1 MRPLSAIAVAVLSLG
16 LAAFRY
22 PTTVEAPAVVVAPS
36 FTITDGLP
44 ADQAKSEF
52 ESLMITNCAYGSIRV
67 GARDISPAPLEV
79 VRDGLAARANAA
91 LASKQVV
98 LSNFTVHV
106 NGALAQRAQV
116 GAANPSIIAGVM
128 NKQYVKDPNDRVGCA
143 PDDLQ
148 GGYTLDEVEGA
159 PLVTVIDVMVDGR
172 EHHAR
177 CIVASPM
184 AYPPMER
191 VARKKPE
198 LVAQW
203 NATVTAQVGCA
214 LDKLAGQINS
224 GKPVAFTHAEEA
236 RKLARR
242 EEERRC
248 AAARQAGKVCRK
260 QAAGEAAVAAPA
272 PAPVEAPAATEPA
285 AAPVPAAEEK
295 DPAEIDGTPADDDQ
309 AG

>member
-1 MRPLSAIAVAVLSLG
+1 MRPTTALALAIVCLG

-22 PTTVEAPAVVVAPS
+22 PTSVEVPTAAVASS
-36 FTITDGLP
+36 FTIKDGLP

-67 GARDISPAPLEV
+67 GVRDFSPTPLAL

-91 LASKQVV
+91 LAGKQVV

-106 NGALAQRAQV
+106 NNAIAQRAQV
-116 GAANPSIIAGVM
+116 GSMYSGVIPNLM
-128 NKQYVKDPNDRVGCA
+128 NKREKVGCA

-148 GGYTLDEVEGA
+148 GGYTLGEVEGA

-177 CIVASPM
+177 CIVASPL
-184 AYPPMER
+184 AFPPMAH
-191 VARKKPE
+191 VARKRPE
-198 LVAQW
+198 MAVQW
-203 NATVTAQVGCA
+203 NAAATAQVACA
-214 LDKLAGQINS
+214 LDQLAGQITS

-236 RKLARR
+236 RKLARS

-248 AAARQAGKVCRK
+248 AAARQAGKVCRRP
-260 QAAGEAAVAAPA
+260 AEPEAGTA
-272 PAPVEAPAATEPA
+272 APVEAPAPLSPAVEMDATEAEAPA
-285 AAPVPAAEEK
+285 PEGDE
-295 DPAEIDGTPADDDQ
+295 

>member
-1 MRPLSAIAVAVLSLG
+1 MRPSSAIAVAVLSLG

-22 PTTVEAPAVVVAPS
+22 PTTVDAPATAVSPT
-36 FTITDGLP
+36 FTLADGQSV
-44 ADQAKSEF
+44 DMAKSEF
-52 ESLMITNCAYGSIRV
+52 ESLMITNCAYAAVRV
-67 GARDISPAPLEV
+67 GARDISPAPLV
-79 VRDGLAARANAA
+79 LVRDGLAARANAA
-91 LASKQVV
+91 LAGKQVV

-106 NGALAQRAQV
+106 NNALAQRAQV
-116 GAANPSIIAGVM
+116 GSMYTGLIPDLM
-128 NKQYVKDPNDRVGCA
+128 NKREKVGCA

-148 GGYTLDEVEGA
+148 GGYTLGEVEGA
-159 PLVTVIDVMVDGR
+159 PLVTVIDVTVDGR

-177 CIVASPM
+177 CIVAAPPLS
-184 AYPPMER
+184 PPMER
-191 VARKKPE
+191 LARKKPE
-198 LVAQW
+198 VVAQW

-214 LDKLAGQINS
+214 LDKLAEQINT

-260 QAAGEAAVAAPA
+260 PAEGEAAVAVPA
-272 PAPVEAPAATEPA
+272 QAPVEAPAVTEPA
-285 AAPVPAAEEK
+285 SAPAPAAEEN
-295 DPAEIDGTPADDDQ
+295 DPAEVDGTPTDGDQ